1 MPKSPA
7 RTIRAVHAVI
17 DARDGGKCRRCGR
30 QVGEWFS
37 RQHRIPR
44 KAGGSTRVDRPANLV
59 TLCGSATSPGG
70 CHEWAESSR
79 QDAEVLGYLLP
90 ALNPDIDPE
99 AEPIFTH
106 EFGWVL
112 LDDHGS
118 LTPCSAPNR
127 AVT

>member
-1 MPKSPA
+1 MPRSSGA
-7 RTIRAVHAVI
+7 ALRRLHAVV
-17 DARDGGKCRRCGR
+17 DRRDGGRCRRCGR
-30 QVGEWFS
+30 EVGEWFS

-44 KAGGSTRVDRPANLV
+44 KAGGSTRVDRPSNLI

-70 CHEWAESSR
+70 CHEWAEKHR
-79 QDAEVLGYLLP
+79 TDAELLGYLLP

-99 AEPIFTH
+99 TEPVFTH

-112 LDDHGS
+112 LHDNGS
-118 LTPCSAPNR
+118 MTPCAAPHR

>member
-7 RTIRAVHAVI
+7 RTIRAVHAVV

-30 QVGEWFS
+30 EVGEWFS

-44 KAGGSTRVDRPANLV
+44 KAGGSTRVDRPSNLV

-70 CHEWAESSR
+70 CHEWAESNR

-90 ALNPDIDPE
+90 ALNPDIDPVL
-99 AEPIFTH
+99 EPIFTH